1 MNIDHLQPCAEAAEW
16 LETQPDIAT
25 AWDCCQRG
33 DWMMWL
39 LTNLPIPK
47 DAVSYTHLTLPTKR
61 IV

>member
-39 LTNLPIPK
+39 P
-47 DAVSYTHLTLPTKR
+47 VSYTHLTLPTNR
-61 IV
+61 EV